1 LTSSTAS
8 SEASTRAH
16 CAIQVGNSSK
26 RMPTRLFM
34 TSNLTSTARAGA
46 LMYSTPMKNSVQ
58 PTEAR
63 APDTEGAV

>member
-1 LTSSTAS
+1 
-8 SEASTRAH
+8 
-16 CAIQVGNSSK
+16 
-26 RMPTRLFM
+26 M